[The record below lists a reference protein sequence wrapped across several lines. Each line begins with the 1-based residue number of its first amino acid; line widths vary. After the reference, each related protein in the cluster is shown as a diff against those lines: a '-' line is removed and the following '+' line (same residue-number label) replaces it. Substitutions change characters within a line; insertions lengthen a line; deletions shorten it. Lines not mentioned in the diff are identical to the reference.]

1 MTAARVVAPSD
12 KSIRDRLRRVQ
23 GQLGG
28 AVRMIEEGRD
38 CEDVVTQLMAV
49 RAAVDR
55 AAAELVSSHVDECL
69 ATMSRPRA
77 RTAVRDAVSLLG
89 RLS

>member
-1 MTAARVVAPSD
+1 VTATRVVASSD
-12 KSIRDRLRRVQ
+12 KNIRDRLRRVQ

-28 AVRMIEEGRD
+28 AVRMIEEGRE

-49 RAAVDR
+49 RAAVER
-55 AAAELVSSHVDECL
+55 AAAELISSHVDECV

-77 RTAVRDAVSLLG
+77 RTAVRDAVALLG

>member
-1 MTAARVVAPSD
+1 MTATRVVASSD
-12 KSIRDRLRRVQ
+12 KNIRDRLRRVQ

-28 AVRMIEEGRD
+28 AVRMIEEGRE

-49 RAAVDR
+49 RAAVER
-55 AAAELVSSHVDECL
+55 AAAELISSHVDECV

-77 RTAVRDAVSLLG
+77 RTAVRDAVALLG